1 MRFVEGKEWHLF
13 VTIPIDDCPEDD
25 ELLRRLRRI
34 EAELCKNYIAKR
46 YHHLPD
52 QHRFSMVVGIEGEQ
66 TKGTRH
72 AHTLIFIP
80 ACTPKR
86 KVPHAMLLA
95 TVSMDFQFLW
105 WRFSRTQKYRL
116 HPWSIEKQLFPW
128 EIGEARYEKLKTI
141 DQAPPLKISTAN
153 TTTKIYT
160 TKLVREDEVPW
171 SRFEFVTPPKFG
183 IFDNKN
189 LKVIRHRDRQRRKAL
204 FGRTN
209 GKMPDK

>member
-1 MRFVEGKEWHLF
+1 VRFVEGKEWHLF

-72 AHTLIFIP
+72 
-80 ACTPKR
+80 
-86 KVPHAMLLA
+86 
-95 TVSMDFQFLW
+95 
-105 WRFSRTQKYRL
+105 
-116 HPWSIEKQLFPW
+116 
-128 EIGEARYEKLKTI
+128 
-141 DQAPPLKISTAN
+141 
-153 TTTKIYT
+153 
-160 TKLVREDEVPW
+160 
-171 SRFEFVTPPKFG
+171 G